1 MSEPSEDVR
10 ELDVAGRIY
19 KIEMRQASFE
29 KFKASVEVVAIVL
42 AGVWGFY
49 QFIYED
55 KIKPF
60 SETPSLTITLKL
72 EKLGTRGP
80 WQAIRGT
87 ETVVNDSKIRVS
99 ILAERS
105 ISMAS
110 TSLPSRRTIR
120 SRSEAKRWNVNHA
133 YRIDN
138 PILLQSHAVFFAGGT
153 NGNGRWWLRP
163 GDTSTRSAIYF
174 VKVAQ
179 YDVIRYDANYQFSK
193 YDVVPPFKPSVL
205 PNGSH
210 ALVPG
215 KRLRRCGR
223 VSAAARSRASAQTPQ
238 CRSGK
243 TSHPSRPRGRT
254 TGKHRQS
261 CWRFFL

>member
-1 MSEPSEDVR
+1 VSDPSEDVR
-10 ELDVAGRIY
+10 EVDVAGRIY

-42 AGVWGFY
+42 AGIWGFY

-60 SETPSLTITLKL
+60 SETPSLTVTVKL
-72 EKLGTRGP
+72 EKLGTHGP

-99 ILAERS
+99 ILA
-105 ISMAS
+105 
-110 TSLPSRRTIR
+110 RTINIYGLDVV
-120 SRSEAKRWNVNHA
+120 AKPKNGQFVLDSDSWNVNHM

-138 PILLQSHAVFFAGGT
+138 PVLLQSHAVFFSGDT
-153 NGNGRWWLRP
+153 KGNGRWWLQP

-174 VKVAQ
+174 VKIAQ
-179 YDVIRYDANYQFSK
+179 YDVIRYDSNYQFSK

-210 ALVPG
+210 ALVPANNCAG
-215 KRLRRCGR
+215 LEESPACPVTG
-223 VSAAARSRASAQTPQ
+223 VSANTALSL
-238 CRSGK
+238 
-243 TSHPSRPRGRT
+243 
-254 TGKHRQS
+254 
-261 CWRFFL
+261 W

>member
-1 MSEPSEDVR
+1 VSEPSEEVR
-10 ELDVAGRIY
+10 EVDVAGRIY

-60 SETPSLTITLKL
+60 SETPSLTITVKL
-72 EKLGTRGP
+72 EKLGTHGP

-99 ILAERS
+99 ILA
-105 ISMAS
+105 
-110 TSLPSRRTIR
+110 RTINIYGLDVV
-120 SRSEAKRWNVNHA
+120 AKPKNGPFALEDDTWNVNHS

-138 PILLQSHAVFFAGGT
+138 PILLQSHAVLFSGSR
-153 NGNGRWWLRP
+153 NGNGRWWLQP

-179 YDVIRYDANYQFSK
+179 YDVIRYDTNYQFSK
-193 YDVVPPFKPSVL
+193 YDVVPPFEPSVL

-210 ALVPG
+210 ALVPAHDCAG
-215 KRLRRCGR
+215 LEESPSCPVTG
-223 VSAAARSRASAQTPQ
+223 VSANSAM
-238 CRSGK
+238 SL
-243 TSHPSRPRGRT
+243 
-254 TGKHRQS
+254 
-261 CWRFFL
+261 W

>member
-1 MSEPSEDVR
+1 VSDDERAR
-10 ELDVAGRIY
+10 EVEVAERIY

-42 AGVWGFY
+42 AGIWGFY

-60 SETPSLTITLKL
+60 SETPSLTITVKL
-72 EKLGTRGP
+72 EKLGTHGP

-87 ETVVNDSKIRVS
+87 EAVVNDSKIRVS
-99 ILAERS
+99 ILA
-105 ISMAS
+105 
-110 TSLPSRRTIR
+110 RTINIYGLDVV
-120 SRSEAKRWNVNHA
+120 AKPKNGQFALSDDSWNVNHS

-138 PILLQSHAVFFAGGT
+138 PILLQSHAVFFSGRS
-153 NGNGRWWLRP
+153 NGNGRWWLQP

-174 VKVAQ
+174 VKIAQ
-179 YDVIRYDANYQFSK
+179 YDVIRYDTNYQFSK

-210 ALVPG
+210 ALVPVNDCPD
-215 KRLRRCGR
+215 LEESPRCPVTG
-223 VSAAARSRASAQTPQ
+223 VSANSAM
-238 CRSGK
+238 SL
-243 TSHPSRPRGRT
+243 
-254 TGKHRQS
+254 
-261 CWRFFL
+261 W